1 MKIAMAKDYEEMS
14 RMAAETVCDTL
25 RRNPVAVLGLPTG
38 HTPEGMYRWLV
49 KSYEKSEV
57 DFSRITT
64 FNLDEYVGL
73 GPEHPG
79 SYHHFMTGHFWG
91 QVNCDPAKTFI
102 PNGMARDIEREC
114 LLYDRRLEAAG
125 GIDLLV
131 LGLGGNGHIGFNE
144 PGSYLEMKTHRVLL
158 SEATRKANSIYFP
171 EPAHMPQESITLGM
185 EVIMGARRILL
196 LVSGSRK
203 RDILKQA
210 LSGRISTD
218 IPASLLQLHR
228 DVMLIADEEAMGKNA
243 DS

>member
-1 MKIAMAKDYEEMS
+1 MKIAMARDYEEMS
-14 RMAAETVCDTL
+14 RMAAEAVCDTI
-25 RRNPVAVLGLPTG
+25 RRNPTAVLGLPTG
-38 HTPEGMYRWLV
+38 QTPEGMYRWLV
-49 KSYEKSEV
+49 RTYEKKEA

-73 GPEHPG
+73 EPEHPA
-79 SYHHFMTGHFWG
+79 SYHHFMKANFWSR
-91 QVNCDPAKTFI
+91 VNCDPAKTFI

-144 PGSYLEMKTHRVLL
+144 PGTFLEMKTHRVLL

-171 EPAHMPQESITLGM
+171 AQEPVPLESITMGM
-185 EVIMGARRILL
+185 EAIMGARRILL
-196 LVSGSRK
+196 LVSGGRK

-210 LSGRISTD
+210 LSGRISTEL
-218 IPASLLQLHR
+218 PASLLQLHR